1 MSSMTAPSVVW
12 HDLECGAYAEDQP
25 LWRSLASDSGDPVL
39 EIGAGTGRIAL
50 DLARRGHDVTALDND
65 ASLLAALGA
74 RAAGLKIETV
84 LADARSF
91 EIDRRFGL
99 CMVPMQTIQLLDG
112 IEGRSSFLA
121 CARRHLGAGGLLAL
135 ALAQELDTYDV
146 TAGSPAPAPDLRE
159 LDGVVYASLPV
170 AVREQPDAF
179 VLERRREIVTVE
191 GRRSVQE
198 NLVRLD
204 RLSAEQ
210 LEDEGRPAGLAPASR
225 AHIPATEEYA
235 GSVVVMLGA

>member
-12 HDLECGAYAEDQP
+12 HDLECGAYVEDQP

-74 RAAGLKIETV
+74 RAAVLKIETV

-121 CARRHLGAGGLLAL
+121 CARRHVVAGGLLAL

-179 VLERRREIVTVE
+179 VLERRREVVAARGE
-191 GRRSVQE
+191 YSVDLVQ
-198 NLVRLD
+198 VRLD
-204 RLSAEQ
+204 RLDAAQ
-210 LEDEGRPAGLAPASR
+210 LEHEAEALGFGAEAR
-225 AHIPATEEYA
+225 AHIPANDEYA
-235 GSVVVMLGA
+235 GSVVVMLRG